1 MNFLAFPL
9 AILVLL
15 LPGFAWLL
23 VSGLLKRL
31 DLVGAIAMSFIL
43 SLCVVSVTSALLSL
57 LTSKYLL
64 YTIVL
69 TLILPTVIGVVY
81 LREHGFRKLLG
92 QSAKASPLL
101 LLCIV
106 VYILFLLAYFWST
119 PYYPYQTT
127 SDPLTHAQ
135 VTQSIFGG
143 DGRSVVLH
151 TNYPVGLH
159 FVAAVLMTLLAVNP
173 LQSLSILAS
182 LVLLTSLV
190 LIFVS
195 AQALFDDRNL
205 AALATIVGGLALPAD
220 AIHFILI
227 GTYPNLVE
235 DAILLVTV
243 FVLFSYLRK
252 PSAPVGMTL
261 ALVGVVG
268 VFMHSSSLLFLAVLW
283 LLLPVLFVLFRGRRE
298 LPRYFR
304 ACIYSTVGVL
314 VVVLF
319 ALSFLRG
326 SVERVLGFYPITNFI
341 GGATTSQLLQ
351 NLGVVY
357 WTLAWNI
364 VFLIKPVNLVAII
377 LGFVLVATKG
387 RQSIGRIFAASWLGV
402 LAIMSL
408 LSGQTDRFVLFSMM
422 PSMFLVGN
430 LVGSMPL
437 PKALMRPVINRRLL
451 ISGVLLVLVVFGG
464 FLPLIPVAFSPARR
478 LREQNVFASMEW
490 LDRNGCPSSVQSL
503 GLDSDYRYLPILTSL
518 QYSGSLPATTGPDQ
532 VLQESR
538 DIRFACVVMQT
549 DNANYALFAVD
560 QAFQLKY
567 RNTEVAIFF
576 ITD

>member
-1 MNFLAFPL
+1 MNFVAFPL
-9 AILVLL
+9 AILVFL

-31 DLVGAIAMSFIL
+31 NVLGAIAISFIL

-69 TLILPTVIGVVY
+69 TLILPTIIAVVY

-92 QSAKASPLL
+92 QSAKTSPLL
-101 LLCIV
+101 LLCLV
-106 VYILFLLAYFWST
+106 VYVLFLLAYFWST
-119 PYYPYQTT
+119 PYYPTT
-127 SDPLTHAQ
+127 PDPLAHAQ
-135 VTQSIFGG
+135 WTQSIFGG
-143 DGRSVVLH
+143 DGRSVLLH
-151 TNYPVGLH
+151 TSAPVGLP

-173 LQSLSILAS
+173 LQSLSMLAS
-182 LVLLTSLV
+182 LVLLTILV

-195 AQALFDDRNL
+195 AQALFNDRNL

-220 AIHFILI
+220 AMHFILI
-227 GTYPNLVE
+227 GTYPNMV
-235 DAILLVTV
+235 DDVILLTTV

-252 PSAPVGMTL
+252 PSVPVGMTL
-261 ALVGVVG
+261 ALVGLAG
-268 VFMHSSSLLFLAVLW
+268 VFMHSSFLLFLAALW

-304 ACIYSTVGVL
+304 ACTYSTVGIFVAAL
-314 VVVLF
+314 V

-326 SVERVLGFYPITNFI
+326 NVERVLESYSITNFI

-351 NLGVVY
+351 SLGVVY

-377 LGFVLVATKG
+377 LGFALVATKG

-402 LAIMSL
+402 LAILSL
-408 LSGQTDRFVLFSMM
+408 LSGETDRFVLFTMI
-422 PSMFLVGN
+422 PSIFLVGN
-430 LVGSMPL
+430 LVGNIPL
-437 PKALMRPVINRRLL
+437 PKAAMRSIINRRLL

-464 FLPLIPVAFSPARR
+464 FLPLIPVAFSPSRR
-478 LREQNVFASMEW
+478 AHEQDIYALMQW
-490 LDRNGCPSSVQSL
+490 LERNRCPSSVQSL
-503 GLDSDYRYLPILTSL
+503 GLDFDYRYLPILTSL
-518 QYSGSLPATTGPDQ
+518 QYSGSLPSTTGPDQ

-538 DIRFACVVMQT
+538 DIGFACVVMQT
-549 DNANYALFAVD
+549 DNPNYALFAVN
-560 QAFQLKY
+560 QAFQQKY

-576 ITD
+576 ITG